1 MAITKKTWKMIYS
14 IVLTTGI
21 VLLIISLTTFKN
33 SLKLTKSGNKTIAT
47 VIDLQKNAENALT
60 SIFKFTTYTGEA
72 ITFKGFG
79 ASSPPAF
86 NIGEKV
92 NIVYDPEKPGNAKV
106 LTYFGVFGLAII
118 LAAISMPMIIIGGGY
133 FFTQQFLT

>member
-1 MAITKKTWKMIYS
+1 MIYS
-14 IVLTTGI
+14 IVLITGF

-33 SLKLTKSGNKTIAT
+33 CLKLTKSGNKTIAT
-47 VIDLQKNAENALT
+47 VIDLQKNAENAFT
-60 SIFKFTTYTGEA
+60 PIFKFTTYTGEA